1 MSIHTKLA
9 QQIAD
14 EAGAPERAAVNA
26 RMIEAQLLAKSFP
39 DKDDFDATARQI
51 EQDTAAKLAPF
62 HAARQSAAEQRL
74 IDVKAA
80 TRVLND
86 EQRVR
91 LAIYL
96 IDAVEGVGEDDR
108 FALNEILGEVQSE
121 LRL

>member
-1 MSIHTKLA
+1 
-9 QQIAD
+9 
-14 EAGAPERAAVNA
+14 VNA
-26 RMIEAQLLAKSFP
+26 VPTQA
-39 DKDDFDATARQI
+39 DFAATARQI

-74 IDVKAA
+74 IDVKAS

-96 IDAVEGVGEDDR
+96 IDGTDRIGSDLRIEAENVLADILSGV
-108 FALNEILGEVQSE
+108 
-121 LRL
+121 RL

>member
-1 MSIHTKLA
+1 MNAAPT
-9 QQIAD
+9 QAD
-14 EAGAPERAAVNA
+14 FA
-26 RMIEAQLLAKSFP
+26 
-39 DKDDFDATARQI
+39 ATARQI

-96 IDAVEGVGEDDR
+96 IDGIDRIGSDLRVEAENVLADILSGVRHAG
-108 FALNEILGEVQSE
+108 
-121 LRL
+121 